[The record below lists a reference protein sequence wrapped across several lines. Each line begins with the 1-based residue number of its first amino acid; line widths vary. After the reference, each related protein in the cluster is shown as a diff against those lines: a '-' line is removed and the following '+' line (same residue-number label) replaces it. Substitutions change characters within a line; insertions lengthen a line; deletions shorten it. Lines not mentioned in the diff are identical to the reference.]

1 MSIER
6 WQTVESL
13 FHSARTLKPEQRRGY
28 LESACGGDQE
38 LLREV
43 ESLVANDELAA
54 EFLETDDP
62 DAQAGAR
69 KGSVPPGEKIGPYVI
84 LEFLKA
90 GGMGEVHKARDT
102 RLDRVVAIKFVPRAL
117 ADDPAALSQIQR
129 EARAASALNH
139 PRICTVHDMGEH
151 QGRPFFVMEYL
162 EGQSL
167 RERLAGKAMALPELT
182 AFAAQ
187 ICDALQ
193 AAHAKGI
200 VHRDIKPGNIFILA
214 SGQIKI
220 LDFGLAKSLSERVE
234 PRQNAIQRAAA
245 PSVNDSGAAELA
257 ITAPSTTAG
266 TVAYM
271 SPEQL
276 RGEAVDAR
284 TDLFS
289 FGVTLYQMATG
300 RLPFQAE
307 TPALLREAIL
317 NRPPVPPREINPA
330 LPVELERIILMCL
343 QKGKIPSIRF
353 RRRPAYGSGGPSRE
367 AVASRAMGGGRGRGA
382 CGRPWLDSG
391 RSETRLVRRGVTSGP
406 NAAPGDR
413 QPSRRP
419 HHEGLLVPR
428 RPDHGIRG
436 LCRHPPAPDRR
447 RPSSPYCSACRVLL
461 PVNAFRLVPG
471 WNQIVGE
478 RTGRTERPNGNLDS
492 FPRRRN
498 VAQAGGRCDGRRGPV
513 AG

>member
-6 WQTVESL
+6 WQTIETL
-13 FHSARTLKPEQRRGY
+13 FHSARTLNPEQRRGY

-54 EFLETDDP
+54 EFLETADP
-62 DAQAGAR
+62 DAQAGVLRA
-69 KGSVPPGEKIGPYVI
+69 SVPPGEKIGPYVI
-84 LEFLKA
+84 LDFLKA

-102 RLDRVVAIKFVPRAL
+102 RLDRVVAIKFEPRAL
-117 ADDPAALSQIQR
+117 ASDPAALTRIQR

-167 RERLAGKAMALPELT
+167 RERLAGSAMTLPELT
-182 AFAAQ
+182 SVAVQ

-214 SGQIKI
+214 TAQIKI

-234 PRQNAIQRAAA
+234 PRRIAIERAAA
-245 PSVNDSGAAELA
+245 PSQTDSGAAESP

-266 TVAYM
+266 TLAYM

-276 RGEAVDAR
+276 LGEAVDAR

-300 RLPFQAE
+300 TLPFQAE
-307 TPALLREAIL
+307 MPALLRGTIL

-330 LPVELERIILMCL
+330 LPVELERIILKCL
-343 QKGKIPSIRF
+343 QKQTSHRYASAAELLVALQELRVNPSRG
-353 RRRPAYGSGGPSRE
+353 RRRVV
-367 AVASRAMGGGRGRGA
+367 AVAALMAALGLAAAGA
-382 CGRPWLDSG
+382 KLGWF
-391 RSETRLVRRGVTSGP
+391 GVTSPVELTPRQVTANPPEDPIMTASLSPDGQTMAYADFAGIHLRP
-406 NAAPGDR
+406 IGGGQARLFAP
-413 QPSRRP
+413 
-419 HHEGLLVPR
+419 
-428 RPDHGIRG
+428 PDE
-436 LCRHPPAPDRR
+436 
-447 RPSSPYCSACRVLL
+447 YCYR
-461 PVNAFRLVPG
+461 
-471 WNQIVGE
+471 
-478 RTGRTERPNGNLDS
+478 
-492 FPRRRN
+492 
-498 VAQAGGRCDGRRGPV
+498 
-513 AG
+513 

>member
-6 WQTVESL
+6 WRNVESL

-28 LESACGGDQE
+28 LKSTCGGDQE

-54 EFLETDDP
+54 GFLETDDP
-62 DAQAGAR
+62 DAQAGAW
-69 KGSVPPGEKIGPYVI
+69 KASVPAGETIGPYVI

-102 RLDRVVAIKFVPRAL
+102 RLDRLVAIKFVPRAL
-117 ADDPAALSQIQR
+117 ADDPTALSRIQR

-167 RERLAGKAMALPELT
+167 RDRVAGKAMALPELT
-182 AFAAQ
+182 AVAVQ

-220 LDFGLAKSLSERVE
+220 LDFGLAKSLSERGE
-234 PRQNAIQRAAA
+234 ERQSAIKRAAA
-245 PSVNDSGAAELA
+245 RAVTNSGAAESA
-257 ITAPSTTAG
+257 ITPSTTAG

-300 RLPFQAE
+300 TLPFQAE
-307 TPALLREAIL
+307 TPELLRETIL
-317 NRPPVPPREINPA
+317 NRPPVPPREIDPA
-330 LPVELERIILMCL
+330 FPIELERIILMCL
-343 QKGKIPSIRF
+343 QKERSHRYASAAAVLLALEDLRVKPSHRQ
-353 RRRPAYGSGGPSRE
+353 RWVAT
-367 AVASRAMGGGRGRGA
+367 AVAALAAALGLAAAGAKLGWFGAASPVDLTPRQVTANPPEDPVMQASLSPDGQTMAYADFAGIHLRPIGGGQA
-382 CGRPWLDSG
+382 
-391 RSETRLVRRGVTSGP
+391 RLI
-406 NAAPGDR
+406 A
-413 QPSRRP
+413 
-419 HHEGLLVPR
+419 
-428 RPDHGIRG
+428 
-436 LCRHPPAPDRR
+436 PPAE
-447 RPSSPYCSACRVLL
+447 YCYR
-461 PVNAFRLVPG
+461 
-471 WNQIVGE
+471 
-478 RTGRTERPNGNLDS
+478 
-492 FPRRRN
+492 
-498 VAQAGGRCDGRRGPV
+498 
-513 AG
+513 

>member
-6 WQTVESL
+6 WHNVESL

-69 KGSVPPGEKIGPYVI
+69 KASVPPGEKIGPYVI

-102 RLDRVVAIKFVPRAL
+102 RLDRVVAIKFEPRAL
-117 ADDPAALSQIQR
+117 ADDPAALSRIQR

-167 RERLAGKAMALPELT
+167 RERLGGKAMALPELT
-182 AFAAQ
+182 DLAVQ

-214 SGQIKI
+214 NGQIKI

-234 PRQNAIQRAAA
+234 GRQNAIQRAAA
-245 PSVNDSGAAELA
+245 PSVTDSGVAESA
-257 ITAPSTTAG
+257 ITQPGTTAG

-300 RLPFQAE
+300 TFPFQAE
-307 TPALLREAIL
+307 TLALLRETIL
-317 NRPPVPPREINPA
+317 NRPPVAPREVNPA

-343 QKGKIPSIRF
+343 QKERSDRYASAADLLVALEDLRVKPSH
-353 RRRPAYGSGGPSRE
+353 RRRWVAA
-367 AVASRAMGGGRGRGA
+367 AVAALAAALGLAAGAKLGWFGVASPVDLTPRQVTANPPEDPIMQASLSPDGQTMAYADFAGIHLRPIGGGQA
-382 CGRPWLDSG
+382 
-391 RSETRLVRRGVTSGP
+391 RLI
-406 NAAPGDR
+406 A
-413 QPSRRP
+413 
-419 HHEGLLVPR
+419 
-428 RPDHGIRG
+428 
-436 LCRHPPAPDRR
+436 PPAG
-447 RPSSPYCSACRVLL
+447 YCYR
-461 PVNAFRLVPG
+461 
-471 WNQIVGE
+471 
-478 RTGRTERPNGNLDS
+478 
-492 FPRRRN
+492 
-498 VAQAGGRCDGRRGPV
+498 
-513 AG
+513 

>member
-1 MSIER
+1 MPIER

-54 EFLETDDP
+54 GFLETDDP
-62 DAQAGAR
+62 DAQVGAW

-102 RLDRVVAIKFVPRAL
+102 RLDRAVAIKFVPRAL

-167 RERLAGKAMALPELT
+167 RERLAGKAMPLPELT
-182 AFAAQ
+182 AVAVQ

-220 LDFGLAKSLSERVE
+220 LDFGLAKSLSGREE
-234 PRQNAIQRAAA
+234 GRQNAIQRAAA
-245 PSVNDSGAAELA
+245 PSVTGSGAAESA
-257 ITAPSTTAG
+257 VTRRSTTAG

-317 NRPPVPPREINPA
+317 NRPPVPPREVNPA
-330 LPVELERIILMCL
+330 LPVKLERIILMCL
-343 QKGKIPSIRF
+343 QKERSHRYASASDLLVALEDLRVKPSH
-353 RRRPAYGSGGPSRE
+353 RRRWVSI
-367 AVASRAMGGGRGRGA
+367 AVATLAAALGLAAAGAKLGWFGVASPVDLTPRQVTANPPEDPVMQASLSPDGQTMAYADFAGIHLRPIGGGQA
-382 CGRPWLDSG
+382 
-391 RSETRLVRRGVTSGP
+391 RLI
-406 NAAPGDR
+406 AP
-413 QPSRRP
+413 
-419 HHEGLLVPR
+419 
-428 RPDHGIRG
+428 
-436 LCRHPPAPDRR
+436 PPG
-447 RPSSPYCSACRVLL
+447 YCYR
-461 PVNAFRLVPG
+461 
-471 WNQIVGE
+471 
-478 RTGRTERPNGNLDS
+478 
-492 FPRRRN
+492 
-498 VAQAGGRCDGRRGPV
+498 
-513 AG
+513 